1 MDTRLRTLE
10 SNVRHLATVPTA
22 LAGLQQSMHM
32 LQQSLSARPSTFTS
46 DMARPDVHVSEAM
59 LENYRSRAW
68 PLTPWLVGVRE
79 KTGLPG
85 LVADYMSKRAVVDR
99 TEGGRVLVEEG
110 KIGVKREIGRL
121 MIRGEFSR
129 EDVRALGVFA

>member
-1 MDTRLRTLE
+1 MRTLE
-10 SNVRHLATVPTA
+10 SNVRHLATVPAA
-22 LAGLQQSMHM
+22 LVNLQQSMHM
-32 LQQSLSARPSTFTS
+32 LQQAVNARPVSGLG
-46 DMARPDVHVSEAM
+46 DMTRPDIQVNEAM

-99 TEGGRVLVEEG
+99 TEGGRGSVEEA
-110 KIGVKREIGRL
+110 KIGVKKEVGRL
-121 MIRGEFSR
+121 VVKGDLSR
-129 EDVRALGVFA
+129 EDVRAMGVFA

>member
-1 MDTRLRTLE
+1 
-10 SNVRHLATVPTA
+10 
-22 LAGLQQSMHM
+22 MHM
-32 LQQSLSARPSTFTS
+32 LQQSLNMRPPPSAG
-46 DMARPDVHVSEAM
+46 DMGRPDVQVSEAM

-85 LVADYMSKRAVVDR
+85 LVADYMSKRAIVDR
-99 TEGGRVLVEEG
+99 SEGGRSLVEDA
-110 KIGVKREIGRL
+110 KISVKREIGRL
-121 MIRGEFSR
+121 TVRGDLSR

>member
-1 MDTRLRTLE
+1 MY
-10 SNVRHLATVPTA
+10 
-22 LAGLQQSMHM
+22 M
-32 LQQSLSARPSTFTS
+32 LQHAINTRP
-46 DMARPDVHVSEAM
+46 AADVPRADVQVSEAM

-99 TEGGRVLVEEG
+99 TEGGRASVEEA
-110 KIGVKREIGRL
+110 KVGVKREVGRL
-121 MIRGEFSR
+121 VIKGELSR